1 MSAELYYKSAC
12 ELSGLLNR
20 REISSV
26 ELTQSVFDIYEGE
39 GLPAGKKSVAVSMVF
54 RSSERTLKD
63 KEVNTA
69 FEKIQNVIRE
79 KTAFVIRD

>member
-1 MSAELYYKSAC
+1 MVRSIEKIAQKA
-12 ELSGLLNR
+12 
-20 REISSV
+20 
-26 ELTQSVFDIYEGE
+26 TQGAFAMESIYVFDIYEGE

-79 KTAFVIRD
+79 KTAFEIRD

>member
-1 MSAELYYKSAC
+1 
-12 ELSGLLNR
+12 
-20 REISSV
+20 
-26 ELTQSVFDIYEGE
+26 
-39 GLPAGKKSVAVSMVF
+39 MVF

-79 KTAFVIRD
+79 KTAFEIRD